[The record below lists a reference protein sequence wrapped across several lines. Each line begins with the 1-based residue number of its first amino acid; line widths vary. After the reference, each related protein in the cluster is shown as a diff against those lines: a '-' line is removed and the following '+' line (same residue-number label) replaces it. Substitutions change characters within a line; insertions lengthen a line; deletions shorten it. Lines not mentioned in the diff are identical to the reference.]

1 MKMWLSKLL
10 GFRNNALQFKLIR
23 ENPANILTIDN
34 PTEKMKLLAVG
45 LMPSLIAKLENLS
58 EPVLM
63 RAIKACPKA
72 IALLSNPSEKLQFYA
87 IEEYYKLH
95 PREKLSIPSSHILK
109 SINNPTFDMMMML
122 VKTNGYIIKLI
133 TNPCEVLQIAAV
145 LQNPDCIRYIDNP
158 CELATL
164 QAKIHGYNKE

>member
-1 MKMWLSKLL
+1 
-10 GFRNNALQFKLIR
+10 
-23 ENPANILTIDN
+23 
-34 PTEKMKLLAVG
+34 
-45 LMPSLIAKLENLS
+45 
-58 EPVLM
+58 
-63 RAIKACPKA
+63 
-72 IALLSNPSEKLQFYA
+72 
-87 IEEYYKLH
+87 
-95 PREKLSIPSSHILK
+95 
-109 SINNPTFDMMMML
+109 MMMML